1 MFRIFYIPLKGL
13 HILDSGA
20 SFIGQ
25 IQSSLREKNA
35 IEKHC
40 VGNGQTV
47 YKKNKNENKET
58 MHLKK
63 KRASELIFLE

>member
-35 IEKHC
+35 IEKHG
-40 VGNGQTV
+40 VGNGQTLQE
-47 YKKNKNENKET
+47 K
-58 MHLKK
+58 
-63 KRASELIFLE
+63 